1 MPLARI
7 FTCYPQQTSALS
19 EQLQQQ
25 GYEVE
30 VLSPDQAP
38 DTLADLEIQLEVCDP
53 ADVLRRATDLA
64 ARLHADIAIAPGAL
78 QAAPAIS
85 APTFL
90 EEEQIPATAIPVM
103 PAALAEP
110 PASLTVPATEVHSYA
125 QAQEEQSQTQA
136 PPVFPSEPP
145 QAARTLGAAL
155 AACTSAAERFLVS
168 ARDQFQESRGL
179 ARVRLAEAQVVR
191 EQRLLDLAR
200 RRADVREQLL
210 ELRAGRHVLD
220 AYLIHLKQ
228 QGPAYSRQPQEQ
240 APPTP
245 EPAAVS
251 ESLVTRWKTTFQ
263 RIHLPLGRREAWIAG
278 LVSVAA
284 LLAIGLTVGA
294 FNTRPTPTKRDG
306 AVSTPG
312 GVTLQASQPAN
323 PASAR
328 PSPAIR
334 QAVPNPPAQATK
346 VTKPSPARRAQ
357 AGTVRQNKAPRENQQ
372 SVGNDVV
379 VRHFPAP
386 KPTPQTQANGWKH
399 FSDISN

>member
-7 FTCYPQQTSALS
+7 FTCYPQQTASLS

-53 ADVLRRATDLA
+53 ADVLRRATELA

-85 APTFL
+85 APPVL
-90 EEEQIPATAIPVM
+90 EEEQLPATTIPVES
-103 PAALAEP
+103 AALAEP
-110 PASLTVPATEVHSYA
+110 PARPPVPAIEIHSYA
-125 QAQEEQSQTQA
+125 QALEQKSQPQA
-136 PPVFPSEPP
+136 PPDFLSEPP
-145 QAARTLGAAL
+145 RAAHSLGAAL

-228 QGPAYSRQPQEQ
+228 QAPAHSRQPQGQ

-251 ESLVTRWKTTFQ
+251 ESLVAGWKTTFQ

-278 LVSVAA
+278 LVSVVA

-294 FNTRPTPTKRDG
+294 FNSHPTPSKSDG
-306 AVSTPG
+306 AVSKPG

-323 PASAR
+323 PAPAR
-328 PSPAIR
+328 PSPAAR
-334 QAVPNPPAQATK
+334 QTAPNPPAQVSK

-357 AGTVRQNKAPRENQQ
+357 GSAVRQKAPRENQE

-386 KPTPQTQANGWKH
+386 KPTPRAQAEGWKH